1 MRGLKELR
9 IFVETCHQ
17 GSLSA
22 CARKLDLSPAL
33 VSAAIKRLESDL
45 ETQLFVRSTRSLR
58 LTLEGE
64 RFLAGCREALDLLDE
79 TRASMDQSRAE
90 LSGVLQLSAPSDL
103 GRNLL
108 IPWLDDFME
117 QHPRV
122 KARLQFSDTLAD
134 LYSHPVDLALRYGE
148 PRDSGLIALP
158 VALQNRPVLCASPA
172 YLKLHGLPETPTDL
186 LQHNCLCHALSDTLH
201 DRWTFHKG
209 EETVTVE
216 VAGDR
221 QCKDGDVTRRWAVG
235 GRGIALKSK
244 LDIAWDLREGRLVEL
259 DLGWSFAP
267 FPLYLLS
274 AQRRLL
280 NPTVLALKDHLVDRV
295 AALLA
300 SV

>member
-1 MRGLKELR
+1 MKSLKELR
-9 IFVETCHQ
+9 IFVETCRE

-33 VSAAIKRLESDL
+33 VSAAIKRLEAELD
-45 ETQLFVRSTRSLR
+45 TPLFVRSTRSLR

-64 RFLAGCREALDLLDE
+64 RFLSGCREALELLDE
-79 TRASMDQSRAE
+79 TRASLDRSRIE
-90 LSGVLQLSAPSDL
+90 LRGVLQLSAPSDL

-108 IPWLDDFME
+108 LPWLDDFME

-122 KARLQFSDTLAD
+122 KARLQFSDSLAD
-134 LYSHPVDLALRYGE
+134 LYSQPVDLALRYGE

-158 VALQNRPVLCASPA
+158 IALQNRPVLCASPA
-172 YLKLHGLPETPTDL
+172 YLARHGRPETPTDL

-201 DRWTFHKG
+201 DRWTFHREG
-209 EETVTVE
+209 ETVTVE

-221 QCKDGDVTRRWAVG
+221 QCKDGDVTRRWAVA
-235 GRGIALKSK
+235 GRGIALKSR
-244 LDIAWDLREGRLVEL
+244 LDIALELRDGRLVEL

-267 FPLYLLS
+267 FPLYLLC

-280 NPTVLALKDHLVDRV
+280 NPTVLALKDHLVERV
-295 AALLA
+295 AAVLTSA
-300 SV
+300 